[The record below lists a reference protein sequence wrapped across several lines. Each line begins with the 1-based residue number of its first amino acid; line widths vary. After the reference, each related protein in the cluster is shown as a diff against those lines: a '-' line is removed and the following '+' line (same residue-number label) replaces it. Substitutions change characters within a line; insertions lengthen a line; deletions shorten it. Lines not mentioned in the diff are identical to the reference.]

1 MGTLEQFYRDAV
13 EISENSENS
22 LKAIVGGRQMAEVD
36 GVGQVPIYRHENH
49 GAKEKRRKAANETG
63 SQRWQVLI
71 T

>member
-36 GVGQVPIYRHENH
+36 GVGRVPIYRHENH
-49 GAKEKRRKAANETG
+49 GAKEKRRKAANEAG
-63 SQRWQVLI
+63 SRRRQVLI